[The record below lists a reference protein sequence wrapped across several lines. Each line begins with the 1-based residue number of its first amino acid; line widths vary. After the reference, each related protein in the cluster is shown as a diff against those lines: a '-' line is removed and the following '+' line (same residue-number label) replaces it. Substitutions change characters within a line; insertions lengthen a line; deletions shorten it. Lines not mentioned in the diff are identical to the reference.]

1 MINIEITLNR
11 WLDFYPGYM
20 YVLTEDVAKA
30 RAEEAK
36 NKEARDKE
44 GFDPGAVTT
53 GLQGDA
59 IQPLVLRANQG
70 DCVKMTLRNQMES
83 EDGSLFIQASSMIVS
98 ATGKPATTTNPESIV
113 APGKTQE
120 FEWYIHPHMQEGV
133 RQFHSYS
140 HDRELTVMGLFGAFI
155 VEPKGSKYV
164 DALGNRSGS
173 GSRRPAGR
181 SISIT
186 GLARTSASSCC
197 SITRSAMKRSVR

>member
-1 MINIEITLNR
+1 MSSGGKCPADAPIKQYDVSMINIEITLNR

-20 YVLTEDVAKA
+20 YVLTQDLDKV
-30 RAEEAK
+30 RAEEDK
-36 NKEARDKE
+36 NKAARDKD

-53 GLQGDA
+53 GLQGDM
-59 IQPLVLRANQG
+59 IQPLVIRANQG

-113 APGKTQE
+113 APGKAQE

-155 VEPKGSKYV
+155 VEPKGSKY
-164 DALGNRSGS
+164 SGFAREPVRTRK
-173 GSRRPAGR
+173 SRAAGR
-181 SISIT
+181 
-186 GLARTSASSCC
+186 
-197 SITRSAMKRSVR
+197 